1 MIEQEKTM
9 PDENY
14 DPKPAM
20 DEMVAKR
27 GLDGTVFDLLD
38 ACRLALQGYI
48 PKTALLLVDIKAKR
62 GEMPDA
68 WDLLFRAHLELT
80 KHISREAGLIR
91 EVRDVLGRRPE
102 HITAGLEERKQQA
115 RAEGEAKKRALG
127 DFPSAVGALR
137 VRTSVAGTYL
147 QGIPDTEENRVAR
160 ANKLIEIE
168 ELKRAVRVLEGL
180 QALRE
185 ELKKDKMD
193 GHEPYSDREGAMQY
207 GEGFE
212 RGIENA
218 LDKLEALLGGS

>member
-1 MIEQEKTM
+1 
-9 PDENY
+9 
-14 DPKPAM
+14 
-20 DEMVAKR
+20 
-27 GLDGTVFDLLD
+27 
-38 ACRLALQGYI
+38 
-48 PKTALLLVDIKAKR
+48 
-62 GEMPDA
+62 
-68 WDLLFRAHLELT
+68 
-80 KHISREAGLIR
+80 
-91 EVRDVLGRRPE
+91 
-102 HITAGLEERKQQA
+102 
-115 RAEGEAKKRALG
+115 
-127 DFPSAVGALR
+127 
-137 VRTSVAGTYL
+137 VAGTYL

>member
-1 MIEQEKTM
+1 M
-9 PDENY
+9 PDEDY

-20 DEMVAKR
+20 DEMVKAR

-48 PKTALLLVDIKAKR
+48 PRNALLLVDIKDKR
-62 GEMPDA
+62 GLMPDA

-80 KHISREAGLIR
+80 KHISREAGLLR
-91 EVRDVLGRRPE
+91 EVRDILGRRPE
-102 HITAGLEERKQQA
+102 HITAGLEEAKAIA
-115 RAEGEAKKRALG
+115 RAAAAEVKRGLG
-127 DFPSAVGALR
+127 LFPSAVGALR
-137 VRTSVAGTYL
+137 VRGSIVGTTL

-160 ANKLIEIE
+160 ANKLTEIE

-185 ELKKDKMD
+185 ELKKEKMD

-212 RGIENA
+212 RGMENA
-218 LDKLEALLGGS
+218 LEKLESLLGGT